1 MAIHS
6 DPRTWPLAPEK
17 TERPD
22 HVASVAW
29 RDMAARLAVLSE
41 SRMALAHARNF
52 ASAHGNA
59 SFDADC
65 ARLLGGFDQMGSDD
79 EPVRDCDHQPVVHDI
94 NLVDSGRGKT
104 RPAITGHT
112 AGTDT
117 TGDRGLK

>member
-1 MAIHS
+1 
-6 DPRTWPLAPEK
+6 
-17 TERPD
+17 
-22 HVASVAW
+22 
-29 RDMAARLAVLSE
+29 MAARLAALGE

-65 ARLLGGFDQMGSDD
+65 ARLLGGFDRAGADD
-79 EPVRDCDHQPVVHDI
+79 EPVRDYDYRPTAHGI
-94 NLVDSGRGKT
+94 NPVDSGPGKT
-104 RPAITGHT
+104 RSAITGNT